1 MKEKKKYIR
10 GSVRGVWRPQDPK
23 IETSEEGIIKE
34 VFSKEIPRTQ
44 SLGFL
49 CAGTHRRLEMSEESP
64 VPRRVSV
71 KSQAR
76 GDENGILETQREK
89 NRSLTKMQTSE
100 WIWLLS

>member
-1 MKEKKKYIR
+1 
-10 GSVRGVWRPQDPK
+10 
-23 IETSEEGIIKE
+23 
-34 VFSKEIPRTQ
+34 
-44 SLGFL
+44 
-49 CAGTHRRLEMSEESP
+49 MSEESP

-76 GDENGILETQREK
+76 GDENGILKTQREK